1 MGSDLNLLKTKPRML
16 MMILQLLKGQ
26 RVLDYIELS
35 EIIYSLDK
43 IVKNNHLLVEDQLEK
58 INKNIDSPTFS
69 KKFVNEVSIV
79 TAYRDLLSC
88 LAYLS
93 KYHEVTEQRKA
104 YHSSFEQSGPPYT
117 QLEEI
122 VSQTVLDPTE

>member
-1 MGSDLNLLKTKPRML
+1 LLGSDLNLLKTKPRML

-43 IVKNNHLLVEDQLEK
+43 IAKNNHLLVEDQLEK

-88 LAYLS
+88 
-93 KYHEVTEQRKA
+93 
-104 YHSSFEQSGPPYT
+104 
-117 QLEEI
+117 
-122 VSQTVLDPTE
+122 